1 LQQDDGGCMVIA
13 LAKAT
18 PAYLRYTTCAAQST

>member
-18 PAYLRYTTCAAQST
+18 PVSRW